1 MPKNDIFSKVFLN
14 GPAPNREF
22 PKWASPNQEFL
33 KWASPYW
40 EFLKWASPNREF
52 PKWASPIQDFKADPF
67 QEFGKIVLHLLSIEI
82 SGSFWDG
89 M

>member
-52 PKWASPIQDFKADPF
+52 PKWASPIQDFKAGD
-67 QEFGKIVLHLLSIEI
+67 EHSCTVGICRLMLWSSME
-82 SGSFWDG
+82 D
-89 M
+89 